1 MKNVKRIL
9 AMSLMTVV
17 GASVLVGCGND
28 SSTGGGSSK
37 GKVEVSIFQYKVEQ
51 KDAFEKA
58 AKEYEKS
65 HDGVSIDIKT
75 VGGGD
80 DYGSALKA
88 QFQSGSEPTI
98 YNIGGPQDVQDWT
111 GKLED
116 LTNDDLTKTSS

>member
-51 KDAFEKA
+51 KDAFEKQQRNM
-58 AKEYEKS
+58 KNHMMEYQL
-65 HDGVSIDIKT
+65 I
-75 VGGGD
+75 
-80 DYGSALKA
+80 
-88 QFQSGSEPTI
+88 
-98 YNIGGPQDVQDWT
+98 
-111 GKLED
+111 
-116 LTNDDLTKTSS
+116 

>member
-75 VGGGD
+75 D
-80 DYGSALKA
+80 RKSTRLNSSHRCTSRMPSSA
-88 QFQSGSEPTI
+88 
-98 YNIGGPQDVQDWT
+98 
-111 GKLED
+111 
-116 LTNDDLTKTSS
+116 

>member
-65 HDGVSIDIKT
+65 HDGVSIDT
-75 VGGGD
+75 PSCD
-80 DYGSALKA
+80 FSYSFAAFSKA
-88 QFQSGSEPTI
+88 SFCSTL
-98 YNIGGPQDVQDWT
+98 Y
-111 GKLED
+111 
-116 LTNDDLTKTSS
+116 

>member
-58 AKEYEKS
+58 KVEILELSPAF
-65 HDGVSIDIKT
+65 IT
-75 VGGGD
+75 
-80 DYGSALKA
+80 
-88 QFQSGSEPTI
+88 Q
-98 YNIGGPQDVQDWT
+98 GGPQCIAIQYI
-111 GKLED
+111 KL
-116 LTNDDLTKTSS
+116 